1 MRKAI
6 VAGNWKMNTS
16 LEDAANIVG
25 ALMQLQAPK
34 SNVERVIIPPFPWI
48 VPLQQPL
55 LSGGFFL
62 GAQNCAVEDQGA
74 FTGEVSAAMLSP
86 FCTYVITG
94 HSERRHIFGETD
106 EVVRGKLLAIL
117 RNGMHPILCLGELLE
132 ERDAGNAFEVV
143 DRQLVAALSGS
154 SRASLENLVVA
165 YEPVWAIGTGRAAT
179 PEDAQQMAA
188 YIRGKLAEMFDA
200 DFAQTIRIQYGGS
213 VNASNAAAI
222 LSLPDVDGALVG
234 GASLKPEEFS
244 RIIDAASNERVIATP
259 G

>member
-86 FCTYVITG
+86 FCT
-94 HSERRHIFGETD
+94 
-106 EVVRGKLLAIL
+106 
-117 RNGMHPILCLGELLE
+117 
-132 ERDAGNAFEVV
+132 
-143 DRQLVAALSGS
+143 
-154 SRASLENLVVA
+154 
-165 YEPVWAIGTGRAAT
+165 
-179 PEDAQQMAA
+179 
-188 YIRGKLAEMFDA
+188 
-200 DFAQTIRIQYGGS
+200 
-213 VNASNAAAI
+213 
-222 LSLPDVDGALVG
+222 
-234 GASLKPEEFS
+234 
-244 RIIDAASNERVIATP
+244 
-259 G
+259 